1 MLPYRG
7 KIPRGDRESDILF
20 FLSFFSSLHPLQCG
34 QANLNQF
41 SGNPSLKLKRASIG
55 AQWNVS
61 GVPPIVVEEGDAN
74 QSLIS
79 LDGAKDIRSLRDDED
94 RELTRVDVSFTIFLL
109 FFNSREKRIPRICSS
124 TVSWNSKE
132 FLFSN

>member
-94 RELTRVDVSFTIFLL
+94 REFNPSFIYNFSSLSQFSGKKNSKDL
-109 FFNSREKRIPRICSS
+109 FFDGFLEFERIFIFQL
-124 TVSWNSKE
+124 K
-132 FLFSN
+132 

>member
-1 MLPYRG
+1 M
-7 KIPRGDRESDILF
+7 
-20 FLSFFSSLHPLQCG
+20 
-34 QANLNQF
+34 
-41 SGNPSLKLKRASIG
+41 
-55 AQWNVS
+55 
-61 GVPPIVVEEGDAN
+61 VEEGDAN

-109 FFNSREKRIPRICSS
+109 FLNSREKRIPRICSS